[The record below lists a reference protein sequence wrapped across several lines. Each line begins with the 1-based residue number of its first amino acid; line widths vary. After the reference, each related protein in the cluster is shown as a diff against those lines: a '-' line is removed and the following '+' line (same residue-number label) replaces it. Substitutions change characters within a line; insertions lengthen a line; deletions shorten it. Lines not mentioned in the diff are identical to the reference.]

1 MSHDGD
7 LTADRRPPAASG
19 HRRPADP
26 APGPA
31 EARTG
36 SGPAAPTAGTV
47 SERTYRRL
55 AGGTAL
61 LLLAA
66 LVPLDFLTGRRLVVF
81 QGVTLVAA
89 STFAI
94 TLAAISIVRSR
105 GVERRWRLLL
115 STGLLSTL
123 LGALYWS
130 ITWAVAS
137 RTSLRLRAEDAV
149 YLVAPLMALVG
160 LLSIPTGPAHRS
172 AGQRA
177 PPFDD
182 DGRRVA
188 AVVVALDGL
197 MIVGSMFLIAWVAV
211 LKHIT
216 ESGLRGWPFA
226 VALAYPLS
234 EVALLVVALLLLTF
248 RRPRND
254 RAMWMITAGLLF
266 FSISESALVYL
277 TARGPFH
284 VEDTALY
291 WVGTVIGP
299 PVLALAMVILPGPA
313 SARQTG
319 SGRVGRE
326 DLSLWAHA
334 YLPYLPLGVASL
346 LVVVPAARGE
356 ALQGLTL
363 QLSIALATLVAIRQ
377 LITVAQNTRLMAS
390 LRATQRGLRYQALH
404 DPLTGLA
411 NRVLFTS
418 EIDQAVAAHQA
429 DGRPL
434 VVLFCD
440 LDDFKAVND
449 TLGHGAGDELLRA
462 VAGRLRGAVRQEDLT
477 ARLGGD
483 EFAVLMHDP
492 SDDPRATGESTA
504 WRIQEAMRPGFQ
516 VHGRRRDVQASIGV
530 AVAEAG
536 SPATSTEELLHR
548 ADQAMYAAKNRR

>member
-1 MSHDGD
+1 MSRYMGPRY
-7 LTADRRPPAASG
+7 LSGAVEGGRPAASM
-19 HRRPADP
+19 RAPAGTEP
-26 APGPA
+26 AHGSV
-31 EARTG
+31 AR
-36 SGPAAPTAGTV
+36 SDGTV
-47 SERTYRRL
+47 SERTFWWL

-61 LLLAA
+61 LYVGA
-66 LVPLDFLTGRRLVVF
+66 LVPLIFLSGRPRVVF
-81 QGVTLVAA
+81 QGAAFVAC
-89 STFAI
+89 SVFAVVV
-94 TLAAISIVRSR
+94 AGVAIVRSH

-115 STGLLSTL
+115 SSALLSAV
-123 LGALYWS
+123 GGSIDWI
-130 ITWAVAS
+130 ITWLVVDHS
-137 RTSLRLRAEDAV
+137 SVTLDAADLA
-149 YLVAPLMALVG
+149 YLVPPLLALFG
-160 LLSIPTGPAHRS
+160 LLSIPIRPDERP

-177 PPFDD
+177 PPLEDE
-182 DGRRVA
+182 DGPHA
-188 AVVVALDGL
+188 AVVVVALDSL
-197 MIVGSMFLIAWVAV
+197 MIVVSMFLIAWVTV
-211 LKHIT
+211 LEDIT
-216 ESGLRGWPFA
+216 ASGLSGWPFA
-226 VALAYPLS
+226 LAVAIPLS
-234 EVALLVVALLLLTF
+234 GTLLIVVAVLLLTF
-248 RRPRND
+248 RRPRNG
-254 RAMWMITAGLLF
+254 RALWLVTASLVLF
-266 FSISESALVYL
+266 AVSETALIYL
-277 TARGPFH
+277 AARGPFA
-284 VEDTALY
+284 VDDTALY
-291 WVGTVIGP
+291 WIGTVLAP
-299 PVLALAMVILPGPA
+299 PLLALAMVVPLGPA
-313 SARQTG
+313 TRRQARPDHDRG
-319 SGRVGRE
+319 HAE
-326 DLSLWAHA
+326 LSLWAHA